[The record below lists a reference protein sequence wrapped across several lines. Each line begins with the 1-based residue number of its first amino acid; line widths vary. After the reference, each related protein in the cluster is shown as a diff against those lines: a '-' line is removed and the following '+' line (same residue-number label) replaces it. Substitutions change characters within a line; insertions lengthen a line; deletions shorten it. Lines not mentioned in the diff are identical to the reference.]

1 VEFIRKIMRTVVV
14 VGGGFAGHN
23 AAFYLSSLLPAGEW
37 EVLLID
43 PKDFFENNIGAVR
56 TPLKPDLT
64 HAVCAPYQS
73 VMPEQVRLVRGH
85 VTHVSAH
92 ELRYQPIPSAPERTL
107 SFDFCVLTPGRE
119 YPAPFQAQGSMSERL
134 QQMQALFARLN
145 AARKV
150 VIGGGGIVGTEIA
163 GELVQEM
170 PHLEVTIVHAGEAL
184 MDSAVPV
191 AAQSIA
197 NDFLKKQGVRLE
209 FRARVESVDGQTVRL
224 ADGRTLQADVY
235 FQCFPGPIRSAFLKD
250 ALPETLDEI
259 GRIRVE
265 PSYRVKGAPSLFA
278 CGDACNS
285 PFVKTLSNAQ
295 QEAEIVARNVAA
307 VADGQRAPYS
317 FDHVFH
323 IQYPPTISL
332 GSRFGIMINPM
343 TGSVSA
349 GREASEVK
357 THHMLKMP
365 SRDGGPW
372 QSHRPMRMMTAA
384 RPLRWLM
391 GTLPTQNRGDR

>member
-1 VEFIRKIMRTVVV
+1 MRTVIV

-23 AAFYLSSLLPAGEW
+23 VAFHLSSLLPAAEW
-37 EVLLID
+37 EVILID

-64 HAVCAPYQS
+64 HSVCALYQS
-73 VMPEQVRLVRGH
+73 FMPERVRLVRGH
-85 VTHVSAH
+85 VTRVSAH
-92 ELRYQPIPSAPERTL
+92 ELSYRPIPSAPEQTL

-134 QQMQALFARLN
+134 QQMQALFARLK

-170 PHLEVTIVHAGEAL
+170 PQLEVTIVHAGKAL
-184 MDSAVPV
+184 IDSAAPV

-197 NDFLKKQGVRLE
+197 NDFLKKQGARLE
-209 FRARVESVDGQTVRL
+209 LGARVVSVDGQTIGL
-224 ADGRTLQADVY
+224 ADGRALHADVY
-235 FQCFPGPIRSAFLKD
+235 FQCFPGPIRSAFLKE

-259 GRIRVE
+259 GSIRVE
-265 PSYRVKGAPSLFA
+265 PSYRVKGVPSLFA

-285 PFVKTLSNAQ
+285 PFTKTLSNAQ
-295 QEAEIVARNVAA
+295 QEAELVAHNVVAVAA
-307 VADGQRAPYS
+307 GQSAPYS

-323 IQYPPTISL
+323 IKYPPTISL

-349 GREASEVK
+349 GRDASEVK

-365 SRDGGPW
+365 SREGGPW
-372 QSHRPMRMMTAA
+372 QSHRPMRMMSAA

-391 GTLPTQNRGDR
+391 GSLPTQNRGDR